1 MKYQEII
8 DKLTLEEK
16 ASLCSGKDFWHTK
29 GIERLDIPSVM
40 LTAITPPINANGR
53 FSNITAACVKF
64 LNCAKSKRYITRIE
78 NIDITRR
85 V

>member
-1 MKYQEII
+1 MSNIPFLVAIPKREINPI
-8 DKLTLEEK
+8 IAGML
-16 ASLCSGKDFWHTK
+16 
-29 GIERLDIPSVM
+29 IIPSVI

-53 FSNITAACVKF
+53 FSKITAACVKF

-78 NIDITRR
+78 NIDITRS